1 MPLRRTSSI
10 GRLGT
15 AVAVSLLM
23 HVPVVLGLLA
33 LFPEAEDGFA
43 AAKTLEPIQ
52 LVDEAEDRDPD
63 RELQIVSLDKPKV
76 EQVPDKAKVL
86 DRYNQKVE
94 KETVRKRKQG
104 RPGGVRVHK
113 RNKKARAAQEPAKA
127 KEEPTPDSDPDD
139 EGTDAI
145 AAADDSRELDEREDK
160 DAPSDGEPSELDAKD
175 ILPNMDNVVGNG
187 GDTAIKD
194 YLDVPEGEKDL
205 INRKQTRYWSFFDR
219 MKRGVKRQW
228 NPNDVYR
235 VNDPRRQVY
244 GVEDRMTVL
253 KVTLDGN
260 GAVHQIIVEKPS
272 GAPFLDKEA
281 KRAFRAASPFP
292 NPPEGLK
299 DEQGRISLRFGFF
312 LDIESRG
319 SRIIRF
325 RR

>member
-1 MPLRRTSSI
+1 M
-10 GRLGT
+10 GA

-23 HVPVVLGLLA
+23 HVPIVLGLLA

-43 AAKTLEPIQ
+43 EAKALNPIQ
-52 LVDEAEDRDPD
+52 LVEDPEEQDPD
-63 RELQIVSLDKPKV
+63 RVLQIVSLEKPKV
-76 EQVPDKAKVL
+76 ESVPTKATVL
-86 DRYNQKVE
+86 DRYDQKVE
-94 KETVRKRKQG
+94 KETVRKRKVG
-104 RPGGVRVHK
+104 RPGQRAVRSK
-113 RNKKARAAQEPAKA
+113 PAQPAARPAPEKSDAQPEPDAQKEDGADAVAAV
-127 KEEPTPDSDPDD
+127 
-139 EGTDAI
+139 
-145 AAADDSRELDEREDK
+145 DDSRTLEDQQDK
-160 DAPSDGEPSELDAKD
+160 EPPSDGEPSDLDAKD
-175 ILPNMDNVVGNG
+175 ILPNMDNVVGDG
-187 GDTAIKD
+187 GDSSIKD

-219 MKRGVKRQW
+219 MKRGVQRQW
-228 NPNDVYR
+228 HPNEVYR

-260 GAVHQIIVEKPS
+260 GAVAKIIVEKPS
-272 GAPFLDKEA
+272 GVAFLDNEA
-281 KRAFRAASPFP
+281 KRAFKAASPFP

-299 DEQGRISLRFGFF
+299 DEQGHISLRFGFF